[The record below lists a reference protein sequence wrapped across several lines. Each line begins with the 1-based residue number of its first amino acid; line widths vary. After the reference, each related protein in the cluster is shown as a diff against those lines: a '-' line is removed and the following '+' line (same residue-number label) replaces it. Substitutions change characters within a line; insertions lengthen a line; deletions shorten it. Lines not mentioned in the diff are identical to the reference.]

1 MATGDITY
9 DSTIGRSG
17 NRNVYTGTIEL
28 TNSATDIAVFG
39 TGTRI
44 VDALFTC
51 EDEAVGTFAVQIN
64 KNAAGTAVNGTING
78 IADGSGTV
86 LRYRIESV

>member
-1 MATGDITY
+1 MAAGDITY

-17 NRNVYTGTIEL
+17 NRNVYTGTVEL

-44 VDALFTC
+44 IDALFTC
-51 EDEAVGTFAVQIN
+51 EDEDHGEFAVQIN
-64 KNAAGTAVNGTING
+64 KNIAGTTVNGTING
-78 IADGSGTV
+78 IADNGSTV